1 MDPKATAIVDL
12 THDLD
17 GTTVLTC
24 TGHPSFCCQRVL
36 TIEEYGSNVSTIQ
49 LGSHTG
55 THIDAPYHFFHD
67 GKTVDQL
74 PVETFVGP
82 VLVIDLTGKNPR
94 QRVTWEDFNAYQS
107 RMKEGVVVL
116 FRFGW
121 SAHWGSQTYFDHP
134 FLDKEAITRVMDTGV
149 RVIGVDT
156 LSPDETSLDGAFDV
170 HRVVLGAGGVIAE
183 NLTNLDALEEW
194 GFIVSLLPLY
204 LRGSDGS
211 PIRAVAWR
219 Q

>member
-1 MDPKATAIVDL
+1 MNAKANTVIDL
-12 THDLD
+12 THGLD

-67 GKTVDQL
+67 GKTVEQI
-74 PVETFVGP
+74 PVATFVGP
-82 VLVIDLTGKNPR
+82 ALVINLSGKEPR
-94 QRVTWEDFNAYQS
+94 SRVMWDELAAYQP
-107 RMKEGVVVL
+107 RMKEGIIVL

-121 SAHWGSQTYFDHP
+121 SEHWGRPTYFDHP
-134 FLDKEAITRVMDTGV
+134 FLDKDAISRVMEAGV

-156 LSPDETSLDGAFDV
+156 LSPDETSLEGAFGEISCE
-170 HRVVLGAGGVIAE
+170 HSS
-183 NLTNLDALEEW
+183 T
-194 GFIVSLLPLY
+194 S
-204 LRGSDGS
+204 STS
-211 PIRAVAWR
+211 
-219 Q
+219 